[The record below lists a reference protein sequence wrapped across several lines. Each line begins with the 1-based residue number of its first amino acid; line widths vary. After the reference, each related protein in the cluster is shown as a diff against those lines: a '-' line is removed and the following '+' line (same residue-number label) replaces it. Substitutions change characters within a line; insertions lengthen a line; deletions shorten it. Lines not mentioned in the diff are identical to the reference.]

1 MGLQARTAAPLRR
14 SPIEV
19 TAPQPAAPVDP
30 ALDQWRT
37 YDEFAAGI
45 DTYRLPN
52 TIMAGTRLALT
63 LDDDT
68 SIVLSFGDDT
78 VSWGATG
85 AFDIP
90 AGTEDP
96 YDAVAV
102 RDDVMFVNLPLN
114 SREREAL
121 TLVWSTRTH
130 RALVVGSYIA
140 AQRVE
145 STPQVTQ
152 RFWAGVTDAG
162 APSGEAPGPSR
173 DLIGKRNLYRY
184 SPQHLYEHVYLS
196 SQRYCWQCLE
206 GVQRGHG
213 DTDLSTVWKFEDGLY
228 LFCFREFRIAVASV
242 WLHDLG
248 YHLHTTG
255 VFLGLNG
262 HGESEHSRAGG
273 HIYPLGAVSYPDAQ
287 PV

>member
-1 MGLQARTAAPLRR
+1 MTDLT
-14 SPIEV
+14 
-19 TAPQPAAPVDP
+19 DP
-30 ALDQWRT
+30 ALDEWRT

-52 TIMAGTRLALT
+52 TDLTGTRLLLT
-63 LDDDT
+63 LDD
-68 SIVLSFGDDT
+68 
-78 VSWGATG
+78 
-85 AFDIP
+85 
-90 AGTEDP
+90 GTALALEFAADAVTWSSHGGYEASGVDP

-102 RDDVMFVNLPLN
+102 RDDVVFVNLPLA

-121 TLVWSTRTH
+121 TVVFSRTTH
-130 RALVVGSYIA
+130 RALVTLSRISDED
-140 AQRVE
+140 VE
-145 STPQVTQ
+145 GTPRVTQ

-162 APSGEAPGPSR
+162 EPTGEIPAPSR
-173 DLIGKRNLYRY
+173 DLIGKRNVYRY
-184 SPQHLYEHVYLS
+184 SPFHLYEHIYVS
-196 SQRYCWQCLE
+196 SQRYAWQCLE

-213 DTDLSTVWKFEDGLY
+213 DMDLSTVWKFADGLY

-248 YHLHTTG
+248 HQRTTG
-255 VFLGLNG
+255 IFLGLNG
-262 HGESEHSRAGG
+262 AGESEHSRAGG